1 MIQINNVYKQYGNIT
16 VLNNVSTDIEDRKMV
31 AILGRSGAGKST
43 LLHLIG
49 TLDTPTQGSIFINNV
64 EINQLQGKSLAEFRN
79 KHIGF
84 IFQFHYLLPEFTAL
98 ENVCIPGWIAHQKE
112 KPLKEKA
119 TQLLIQLGLKDKLE
133 RKPNQ
138 LSGGEQQRI
147 AIARGL
153 INNPSIILA
162 DEPTGNLDEPNAL
175 QLMELFIE
183 LQEEVQSTF
192 IIVTHNVDIAK
203 QCHHTLTIKDGFLIK
218 K

>member
-1 MIQINNVYKQYGNIT
+1 
-16 VLNNVSTDIEDRKMV
+16 
-31 AILGRSGAGKST
+31 
-43 LLHLIG
+43 
-49 TLDTPTQGSIFINNV
+49 LDTPTQGSIFINNV

-98 ENVCIPGWIAHQKE
+98 ENVCIPGWIARQKE

-183 LQEEVQSTF
+183 LQEELQSTF